1 MKLRIRQLSI
11 TKHQQ
16 LIFTNFSYNFEFGHI
31 HAIVGNNGTGKTMLL
46 NALTGEE
53 PIETEKI
60 FIDSQERKTDSIAYA
75 QQRSFQYNHMT
86 GNDYLHFLG
95 YYNSNDIETINAHL
109 KLPLDKATDTYSQG
123 MIRKLHL
130 LGVLASNKPIL
141 VFDDPFASID
151 DKTKIYL
158 KLKLRELISE
168 GRLILVAVQEEKE
181 AVTFADYIHHLENG
195 HFKTSYPGRNDME
208 ETEDVLVSR

>member
-1 MKLRIRQLSI
+1 MKLRIRQLSVS
-11 TKHQQ
+11 KHQQ
-16 LIFTNFSYNFEFGHI
+16 PILSNFSYSFEYGYI
-31 HAIVGNNGTGKTMLL
+31 HAIVGNNGAGKTILL
-46 NALTGEE
+46 NALAGEE
-53 PIETEKI
+53 PIETDRI
-60 FIDSQERKTDSIAYA
+60 FTDSQEIKTENIAYA

-95 YYNSNDIETINAHL
+95 YGNNFDIENINNQL
-109 KLPLDKATDTYSQG
+109 KLPLDKPTDTYSQG

-151 DKTKIYL
+151 DKTKIFL

-168 GRLILVAVQEEKE
+168 ERVILVAVQEEKE
-181 AVTFADYIHHLENG
+181 AATFADYIHHLENG

-208 ETEDVLVSR
+208 KQVAVMVDR

>member
-16 LIFTNFSYNFEFGHI
+16 PILSNFSYSFDYGYI
-31 HAIVGNNGTGKTMLL
+31 HAIVGNNGAGKTILL
-46 NALTGEE
+46 NALAGEE
-53 PIETEKI
+53 QVETESI
-60 FIDSQERKTDSIAYA
+60 FTDSQEIKTDSIAYA

-86 GNDYLHFLG
+86 GNDYLQFLG
-95 YYNSNDIETINAHL
+95 YGNNLEIESINNHL
-109 KLPLDKATDTYSQG
+109 KLPLDKPTDTYSQG

-151 DKTKIYL
+151 DKTKIFL

-168 GRLILVAVQEEKE
+168 DRLILVAVQEEKE
-181 AVTFADYIHHLENG
+181 AATFADYIHHLENG

-208 ETEDVLVSR
+208 ETDAVMLSR

>member
-1 MKLRIRQLSI
+1 MKLRIRQLTI

-16 LIFTNFSYNFEFGHI
+16 PILSNFSYSFDYGYI
-31 HAIVGNNGTGKTMLL
+31 HAIVGNNGAGKTILL
-46 NALTGEE
+46 NALAGEE
-53 PIETEKI
+53 QVETESI
-60 FIDSQERKTDSIAYA
+60 FTDSQEIKTDSIAYA

-86 GNDYLHFLG
+86 GNDYLQFLAYG
-95 YYNSNDIETINAHL
+95 NNLEIESINNHL
-109 KLPLDKATDTYSQG
+109 KLPLDKPTDTYSQG

-151 DKTKIYL
+151 DKTKIFL

-168 GRLILVAVQEEKE
+168 ERLILVAVQEEKE
-181 AVTFADYIHHLENG
+181 AATFADYIHHLENG

-208 ETEDVLVSR
+208 EKEVVMAPR